1 MAPLQLDGPSRRAN
15 PFNRNS
21 ASPSPGPQP
30 APSRPQSAVFTS
42 PTTPAETM
50 GHTRNLS
57 FSPLNS
63 VAHIPSN
70 SRQRSNSARN
80 NLRSSGTFAPQ
91 FIKSEELQRGADQ
104 IRGIEG
110 ENDFSGK
117 RYVWLRDPEKTF
129 VRGLVVEERDSGYL
143 LIQLEDGTVRIPIR
157 FVIILVLLILRL

>member
-1 MAPLQLDGPSRRAN
+1 MAPTPSDGSYRRSN
-15 PFNRNS
+15 PFSRNS

-30 APSRPQSAVFTS
+30 APARPKSAVFTS
-42 PTTPAETM
+42 PAQSTSHA
-50 GHTRNLS
+50 RNSS

-63 VAHIPSN
+63 VVQMS
-70 SRQRSNSARN
+70 SSGRQRSNSARN
-80 NLRSSGTFAPQ
+80 NSQGSGTFAPQ

-129 VRGLVVEERDSGYL
+129 IRGLVVEERGHGQL
-143 LIQLEDGTVRIPIR
+143 LVQLEDGIVWLAPYQVTAEILTFR
-157 FVIILVLLILRL
+157 F